1 MDPFL
6 QKMLMIVTSC
16 AMVVLGAWLADPAA
30 KQFLMVSAGIVFGG
44 ATIRRPEDLAPTTGM
59 RDS

>member
-6 QKMLMIVTSC
+6 QKMLMIVTAC
-16 AMVVLGAWLADPAA
+16 VMVVVAAWIPDPSA
-30 KQFLMVSAGIVFGG
+30 KQFLMVSAGVVFGG
-44 ATIRRPEDLAPTTGM
+44 ATIRRPEDLAPTTGR

>member
-6 QKMLMIVTSC
+6 QKMMMIVTAC
-16 AMVVLGAWLADPAA
+16 LMVVVGAWVDDAAA
-30 KQFLMVSAGIVFGG
+30 KQILMVNAGIIFGG
-44 ATIRRPEDLAPTTGM
+44 AVIRRPEDLAPTTGM